1 MLISSGLVTS
11 SALAEAE
18 ARQAAAGG
26 HLDTVLLE
34 LGLVDE
40 GKLLDLVGSISGF
53 PVATAD
59 DLRRISDETL
69 ALVPA
74 KLARRARAVPFAST
88 PTTVSVALLDP
99 RNLAVHDELGFV
111 SGRRVTVHVALEARI
126 AEALEKYYDEPMP
139 ARFGSLVDRMNR
151 ARFMWRH
158 DATPGSIEARATEP
172 RAAATPHERAS
183 HSSPPLRPTTPP
195 TPHPSPT
202 PAAAIASWNPPPLPL
217 PQTRSGAGSHT
228 AELDLQAF
236 EARLAVLGDRE
247 QIGNYVLAFL
257 RRVFPRVLL
266 FVVRRDT
273 ITGWLGSGSGV
284 DMTALDTFE
293 LPLDQPSL
301 FASLAKEGNF
311 HVGPLPPL
319 PAHRQLAALWGGQ
332 LPRRC
337 LLLPVR
343 IKERLVTV
351 IYCEIDDSTPPV
363 DVYALQR
370 LAAATS
376 QAFEFCIVRR
386 KMDQASG

>member
-1 MLISSGLVTS
+1 MLVSSGLVTQ

-18 ARQAAAGG
+18 ARHAAVGG

-34 LGLVDE
+34 LDLVE
-40 GKLLDLVGSISGF
+40 ESKLLDLVGSISGF

-59 DLRRISDETL
+59 DLRRIGDDALE
-69 ALVPA
+69 LVPA
-74 KLARRARAVPFAST
+74 KLARRARAIPFAAT

-111 SGRRVTVHVALEARI
+111 SGRRVSVHVALEARI

-158 DATPGSIEARATEP
+158 EATPGGVEP
-172 RAAATPHERAS
+172 RAPQRGPAGPPAAA
-183 HSSPPLRPTTPP
+183 LRPAAASP
-195 TPHPSPT
+195 PHPSAPA

-217 PQTRSGAGSHT
+217 PQGRAGAGPH
-228 AELDLQAF
+228 AVDLDLEAF

-266 FVVRRDT
+266 FMVRRDT
-273 ITGWLGSGSGV
+273 VVGWLGSGSGV
-284 DMTALDTFE
+284 DMTALDSFQ
-293 LPLDQPSL
+293 LALDQPSL

-319 PAHRQLAALWGGQ
+319 PAHRHLAALWGGQ